1 LSENRTRA
9 ANRAAP
15 HANTLGREPAVPQQ
29 QPPFWTISAYLALAA
44 ASFALAVH
52 GFVNSIPEFAAAGLL
67 GLIVTAATAPIALRL
82 PGSRPHADGGM
93 YELMLAVRE
102 MTEMGAL
109 SDDARRVMNRQR
121 ERDLLRRAIE
131 EDLESHDYDAAM
143 ILVKELAERFGYRA
157 DAEEL
162 RHRIETARFQ
172 TTQHRIA
179 DDLARL
185 DRILEGHDWDDA
197 FAEAERITRL
207 YPESDRASGLR
218 HRVESAREEHKQRLE
233 RSFLAAAEGERT
245 DEALELL
252 KELDQYL
259 TEAEAEP
266 YQELARGVIGKA
278 RENLGVQFKTAVH
291 DKRWGDAAD
300 VGEKIIREF
309 PNTRMA
315 EEIRDAI
322 DGIRARAAAVTG

>member
-1 LSENRTRA
+1 MS
-9 ANRAAP
+9 
-15 HANTLGREPAVPQQ
+15 QQ
-29 QPPFWTISAYLALAA
+29 HPPFWTISAYLVLAA
-44 ASFALAVH
+44 ASFAIALH

-67 GLIVTAATAPIALRL
+67 GLIFTAATAPIAIRL
-82 PGSRPHADGGM
+82 AGSRPTTDNSH
-93 YELMLAVRE
+93 ELVLAIRE
-102 MTEMGAL
+102 LSELGAL

-131 EDLESHDYDAAM
+131 EDLESHDFDAAM

-185 DRILEGHDWDDA
+185 DRIIEGHDWDDA
-197 FAEAERITRL
+197 FAEAERVVRL

-218 HRVESAREEHKQRLE
+218 HRVESAREQHKQRLE
-233 RSFLAAAEGERT
+233 RGFLEAAEGERT

-252 KELDQYL
+252 KELDPYL

-291 DKRWGDAAD
+291 DKRWGDAAQ
-300 VGEKIIREF
+300 VGDRIIREF

-315 EEIRDAI
+315 EEIRGAI
-322 DGIRARAAAVTG
+322 DGIRTRAAAVPS

>member
-1 LSENRTRA
+1 
-9 ANRAAP
+9 
-15 HANTLGREPAVPQQ
+15 VPQHP
-29 QPPFWTISAYLALAA
+29 PPFWTISAYLVLAA
-44 ASFALAVH
+44 ASFALSLH

-67 GLIVTAATAPIALRL
+67 GLIVTAATAPIAIGLAG
-82 PGSRPHADGGM
+82 PRPREGGGN
-93 YELMLAVRE
+93 YEVMLAIRE
-102 MTEMGAL
+102 LSELGAL

-121 ERDLLRRAIE
+121 ERELLRRAIE

-172 TTQHRIA
+172 TAQHRIA

-185 DRILEGHDWDDA
+185 DRIIEDHDWDEA

-218 HRVESAREEHKQRLE
+218 HRVESARERHKQRLE
-233 RSFLAAAEGERT
+233 RSFLEAAEAERT

-291 DKRWGDAAD
+291 DKRWDDAAR
-300 VGEKIIREF
+300 VGQKIIREF

-315 EEIRDAI
+315 DEIRGAI

>member
-1 LSENRTRA
+1 M
-9 ANRAAP
+9 P
-15 HANTLGREPAVPQQ
+15 HQP
-29 QPPFWTISAYLALAA
+29 PPFWTISAYLVLAA
-44 ASFALAVH
+44 ASFALALH

-82 PGSRPHADGGM
+82 PAARTHTDTGSH
-93 YELMLAVRE
+93 ELLLAIRE
-102 MTEMGAL
+102 MTELGAL

-121 ERDLLRRAIE
+121 ERELLRRAIE
-131 EDLESHDYDAAM
+131 EDLECHDFDAAM
-143 ILVKELAERFGYRA
+143 VLVKELAERFGYRA
-157 DAEEL
+157 DAEEM

-172 TTQHRIA
+172 STQHRIA

-185 DRILEGHDWDDA
+185 DRFIQGHDWGDA
-197 FAEAERITRL
+197 IAEAERITRL

-218 HRVESAREEHKQRLE
+218 HRVESAREEHKHRLE
-233 RSFLAAAEGERT
+233 RSFLEAAEGERT

-252 KELDQYL
+252 KELDPYL
-259 TEAEAEP
+259 TETEAEP

-291 DKRWGDAAD
+291 DKRWADAAS
-300 VGEKIIREF
+300 VGERIIREF

-315 EEIRDAI
+315 DEIRGAI
-322 DGIRARAAAVTG
+322 DGIRARAAAVTT